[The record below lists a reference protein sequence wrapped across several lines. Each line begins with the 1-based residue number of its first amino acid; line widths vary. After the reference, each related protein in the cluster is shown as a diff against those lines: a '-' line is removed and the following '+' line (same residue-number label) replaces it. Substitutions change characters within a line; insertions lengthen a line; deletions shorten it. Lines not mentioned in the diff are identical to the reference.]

1 MNTLKEL
8 VIPNQRIFARLL
20 VFTIL
25 FIVAAS
31 VSVVRAQTSFGQIS
45 GTVSDAT
52 GAVVPGATVTVTD
65 SATNQS
71 RSTTTDKNG
80 YYVITNLPVGTHTIT
95 VEIANFKKAVR
106 TENELSADERMTA
119 DFTLEAGQISE
130 IVEIVAESGE
140 TVNTTSGE
148 VGKVID
154 SLQVENLA
162 LNGRNY
168 TQLMTLIPGAVI
180 TQEDA
185 LDTSLA
191 TGNLSING
199 NRGNQNNLT
208 VDGGNNLNAGSN
220 NSQINN
226 VGVDFIEEVK
236 IQTSNFSAE
245 YGRNSG
251 AQINVTTKR
260 GTNRIKGS
268 VFEFLRNDALD
279 ARSFFAPE
287 RPFLRYHN
295 YGYSI
300 GGPLPYFNFGENEGP
315 ILKSG
320 KDKLFF
326 FWGQEWKSIHRQANV
341 SNRGLPAL
349 AELEGNF
356 RFRLRGADGI
366 EGTSDD
372 GFLRDPSKTGTCSRT
387 NRTACFG
394 GSDPATW
401 NIIPTDRITADGRA
415 FSDVYRQMIGLAS
428 SYNGL
433 PGGGSSSTI
442 GSTGVGNNTT
452 FQPFSPADFRQE
464 LLRIDFVANS
474 HHTIY
479 GRWANDTNE
488 NLDPFGTF
496 ITSNLPTIQ
505 SARSRPGYGLQ
516 FGHLFNITPSL
527 INDARLN
534 FSGSHQRVPP
544 ANGLW
549 QRETYGFTFTQL
561 FPNGGEYEN
570 SIPDT
575 NANSG
580 FANFRGAPRSLTALA
595 DDMTFSD
602 TLTWIKG
609 DHTLKFGTWLNFG
622 GVDQNGRT
630 EYAGLVSFN
639 TNRRDAAGQAN
650 RGSTGVTFADMLLGN
665 FRTYQEYEYDPLG
678 KFRYEQFD
686 AFVNDSWRVSG
697 RLSLELGLR
706 WQYALPWYVEGNNL
720 ANFDPALYDSSRA
733 VVVNSNGTVTIPSG
747 ANRYNGLVRPGDGI
761 PEDARSY
768 VPNWDSPI
776 VNAVPDGAPRGF
788 YDAEHIFMPR
798 VGFAYAPFSN
808 SRTAIRG
815 GFGVYADRTQG
826 NMLFEL
832 IKNPPFV
839 DSIILENGNI
849 ADIASASAAALTPFA
864 ELGSIDPNFQTPKT
878 MSFSLGVQHELPG
891 GIFVEANAVGNLG
904 RHLTRYPDINQVP
917 FGTGLSNTVANR
929 PFKGYATILQRRS
942 DATSNYYAG
951 QFYAA
956 KRKGQVTATL
966 SYTWSKA
973 LTDASGFNDDPEDW
987 GDRHYSYGP
996 ATFDRRHVVV
1006 ATYTL
1011 APRFRGANAIVKTL
1025 LDGFEIS
1032 GITRYQSGRPFT
1044 ITGNS
1049 SDRGERR
1056 ADYVGGEIY
1065 LKDDRQWLNPD
1076 AFAVAESGVRGNSG
1090 VGIVRG
1096 PSLLVFDLSVR
1107 KRIRFNERMNLRLQA
1122 DLFNALNRAN
1132 FTTLQDNVSNGTFG
1146 LLTASGP
1153 GRSIQLGIKFSF

>member
-1 MNTLKEL
+1 MKTFTEL
-8 VIPNQRIFARLL
+8 VIPNKTICARLL
-20 VFTIL
+20 VFAIL
-25 FIVAAS
+25 LMVAGSLS
-31 VSVVRAQTSFGQIS
+31 VARAQTSFGQIS

-52 GAVVPGATVTVTD
+52 GAVVPGATVTVID

-80 YYVITNLPVGTHTIT
+80 YYVITHLPVGTHTLT
-95 VEIANFKKAVR
+95 VEIENFKKAIR
-106 TENELSADERMTA
+106 TENELSADERMTVN
-119 DFTLEAGQISE
+119 FTLEAGQISE

-154 SLQVENLA
+154 SQQVENLA

-168 TQLMTLIPGAVI
+168 GQLMTLIPGAVI

-226 VGVDFIEEVK
+226 IGVDFIEEVK
-236 IQTSNFSAE
+236 LQTSNFSAE

-268 VFEFLRNDALD
+268 VFEFLRNDGLD

-300 GGPLPYFNFGENEGP
+300 GGPLPYFNFGENDGP
-315 ILKSG
+315 FFKSG

-341 SNRGLPAL
+341 TSRGLPAL

-401 NIIPTDRITADGRA
+401 NLIPANRITTDGRA
-415 FSDVYRQMIGLAS
+415 FADVYRQMIGLAS
-428 SYNGL
+428 SYNDL
-433 PGGGSSSTI
+433 PGGSSSSTI

-464 LLRIDFVANS
+464 LLRIDYVANAQ
-474 HHTIY
+474 HTIY

-527 INDARLN
+527 INDAKLN

-544 ANGLW
+544 ANDLW

-575 NANSG
+575 NGNSG

-595 DDMTFSD
+595 DDMTFSN

-639 TNRRDAAGQAN
+639 TNRRNSAGTAN
-650 RGSTGVTFADMLLGN
+650 LGSTGVTFADMLLGN

-686 AFVNDSWRVSG
+686 AFVNDSWRVNG

-706 WQYALPWYVEGNNL
+706 WQYAMPWYVEGNNL
-720 ANFDPALYDSSRA
+720 ANFDPALYDPSRA
-733 VVVNSNGTVTIPSG
+733 VVVSSAGIVTIPSG
-747 ANRYNGLVRPGDGI
+747 ANRYNGLIRPGDGV

-864 ELGSIDPNFQTPKT
+864 EIGSIDPNFKTPKT
-878 MSFSLGVQHELPG
+878 MNFSLGVQHELPG
-891 GIFVEANAVGNLG
+891 GIFIEANAVGNLG

-996 ATFDRRHVVV
+996 ATFDRRHVIV

-1011 APRFRGANAIVKTL
+1011 APRFRGGNAFVKTL

-1032 GITRYQSGRPFT
+1032 GITRYQSGRFLT

-1090 VGIVRG
+1090 VGIVEG
-1096 PSLLVFDLSVR
+1096 PSLVVFDLSVR

-1122 DLFNALNRAN
+1122 DVFNALNRAN
-1132 FTTLQDNVSNGTFG
+1132 FTTLQTNVSNGTFG